1 MHLEELARKMREEAL
16 AKETDWFRKVEE
28 MKRERRELEEKL
40 RLEREQRAE
49 QMKKLYFNAGRWAGG
64 ARDKTAKD
72 AFEQVR
78 LLG

>member
-1 MHLEELARKMREEAL
+1 MHIEELARKMREEAL

>member
-1 MHLEELARKMREEAL
+1 MHIEELARKMREEAL
-16 AKETDWFRKVEE
+16 AKESDWFRKVEE

-40 RLEREQRAE
+40 RKEREQRTE

>member
-1 MHLEELARKMREEAL
+1 MHIEELARKMREEAL

-40 RLEREQRAE
+40 RKEREQRTE

>member
-1 MHLEELARKMREEAL
+1 MHIEELARKMREEAL

-40 RLEREQRAE
+40 RLERKQRAE